1 MKKTNYA
8 HTFEEKHVL
17 LLSNKTEINYEITER
32 KEIDISQKFKSFHFF
47 YILQKCDTSNV
58 SFYLPTKKLRHRNSY
73 NPIQDR
79 LSLLVSKRV
88 WHNS

>member
-17 LLSNKTEINYEITER
+17 LLSNKTETNYEITER

-47 YILQKCDTSNV
+47 YISQKFDTSNV
-58 SFYLPTKKLRHRNSY
+58 SFYLPTKKLRHRNLC
-73 NPIQDR
+73 NPKQDR